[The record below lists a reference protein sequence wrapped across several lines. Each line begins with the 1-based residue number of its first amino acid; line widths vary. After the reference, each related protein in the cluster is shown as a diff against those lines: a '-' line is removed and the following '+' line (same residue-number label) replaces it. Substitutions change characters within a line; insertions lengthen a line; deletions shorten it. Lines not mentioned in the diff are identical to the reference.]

1 MPTQKIAKKEK
12 KDKNHLEVHCSP
24 MERYQDVSYRKQTQ
38 KHGIRNS
45 PIFCRVDKDHKT
57 SIAKKQRHNIE
68 DQNLFDSLQ
77 KISKLS

>member
-1 MPTQKIAKKEK
+1 
-12 KDKNHLEVHCSP
+12 

-38 KHGIRNS
+38 KHGIRSS

-57 SIAKKQRHNIE
+57 SIAKKQSHNIE

-77 KISKLS
+77 KISKLSLPSS